1 GDVAPAIEAAA
12 AQADATGYAPLIAR
26 ALLAQGRSAIQL
38 GDRRAQGA
46 LDRAWRLALA
56 ASDDALAVEAYARW
70 LFAALRSD
78 SAEGSPAP
86 PPDDDRTVR
95 EMWPVMRALAAR
107 LGERGSFALALLYN
121 NVALRDMARGD
132 LVRARALLE
141 RARAAAGEHPA
152 LELIAVVENLAQ
164 LAADAAACEDQL
176 RR

>member
-1 GDVAPAIEAAA
+1 
-12 AQADATGYAPLIAR
+12 
-26 ALLAQGRSAIQL
+26 
-38 GDRRAQGA
+38 
-46 LDRAWRLALA
+46 
-56 ASDDALAVEAYARW
+56 
-70 LFAALRSD
+70 FAALRSD

-141 RARAAAGEHPA
+141 RARAVAGEHPA

-164 LAADAAACEDQL
+164 LAPDAAACEDQL
-176 RR
+176 RRALALREASPGANRPDLLVARRNLAAVTRARDARETIAQACEGLRAWGEDGD